1 MDQENLT
8 QLMEQAAQDAVN
20 ITQEE
25 FNLTLD
31 YSLVSVSLVDDV
43 LLSFVDRYADE
54 AKTEQAV
61 FTLANIYGAYVG
73 EVFKRHQPGQWLMQD
88 EATSTVVMQ
97 CGDKTF
103 SFAGICYERLVKD
116 PNVSVMKYLALALGN
131 TTNH

>member
-1 MDQENLT
+1 MDQASLT
-8 QLMEQAAQDAVN
+8 QLMEEAAQDAVN
-20 ITQEE
+20 ITKAE

-43 LLSFVDRYADE
+43 LLSFVDRYAE
-54 AKTEQAV
+54 QAKTEQAI

-73 EVFKRHQPGQWLMQD
+73 EVFRRQQPAQWLMQD
-88 EATSTVVMQ
+88 EASSTVVLQ
-97 CGDKTF
+97 YGEK

-131 TTNH
+131 ITEH